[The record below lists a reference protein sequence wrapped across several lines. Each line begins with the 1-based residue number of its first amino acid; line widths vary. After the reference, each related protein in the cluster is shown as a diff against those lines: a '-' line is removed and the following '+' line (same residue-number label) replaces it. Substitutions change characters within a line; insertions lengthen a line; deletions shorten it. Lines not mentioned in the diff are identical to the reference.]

1 MASTRKSR
9 NVNKRFAKVNDEWLD
24 KDATVVNKSKTR
36 KRKLSDMLGTQWS
49 KEELERFYEAY
60 RKYGK
65 DWRKVAGAVRNRSSE
80 MVEAL
85 YNMSRAYLSL
95 PEGTATAAGLIAMM
109 TDHYNILEG
118 SDSGRESND
127 VSRTS
132 RKTQKRGRGKFRLMS
147 KSSDDQYPD
156 LLQYQSGPTASGC
169 LSLLKKKRSGGSRP
183 RAVGKR
189 TPRVP
194 VSNMYGRDDRDKILS
209 PNKQALKSVS
219 NTADDEGAHVAALA
233 LAEVSQR
240 GGSPQLSRTPGRRAD
255 HMRSSPA
262 KSGEKKNA
270 ESEMDSSKLVGAQM
284 EGDCH
289 EGSLGSREAENGDFA
304 RDATHLIENEGA
316 AAVET
321 RRKVKKLQGKR
332 KKVPADMENDQLD
345 DDREACSGTEEGINI
360 RKIKDEIDGET
371 TDGKTARGSKS
382 SRKRSRQ
389 LFFGDESSALDAL
402 QTLADLSV
410 NILLPT
416 STVESESSF
425 QVKEEKRNI
434 DTAEE
439 PNIPESM
446 STTHE
451 RDQSKVSV
459 KKETGYSTSV
469 GTDAVTRKS
478 AKRAKCLRHDANVIS
493 EVKQQTCACTS
504 ETQKKKRK
512 SLTGKAS
519 KGEFNSDAQKYE
531 PQKIEVSAEEGK
543 RLVGK
548 TRRVSHVSSSPKQG
562 KLVKLQENS
571 SSSTDLVR
579 PITDSNETIVQAST
593 TCPGNLLTKSKNRRK
608 IGLQKAWALKEFKSN
623 ESAVGDR
630 PDKYLH
636 PVNRGVVDLKEKLSH
651 CLSSRMLRRWCMFE
665 WFYSAIDYPWF
676 AKSEFVE
683 YLNHVRLGHVPRLT
697 RIEWG
702 VIRSSLGKPRRLSK
716 QFLQE
721 EREKLEQY
729 RESVRKHY
737 AELRAGVREGLPTDL
752 AQPLSVGQRVIACH
766 PKTRE
771 IHDGS
776 ILTVDRNRCR
786 VQFDRPELGVELVMD
801 IDCMPLN
808 PLENIPEALRRQNIV
823 ANKFCTSFADTK
835 LEDGSKEWKIGGSMK
850 FAPAESLEITNGS
863 SSIASSS
870 YPMHTLMKQAKGDT
884 IDAIVQAKATVNEV
898 AVAAQQAMYS
908 QPCTLSQIQE
918 READIRVLAELSR
931 ALDKKEALL
940 MELRHMNEE
949 VSGKQRDG
957 DAIKDLEHFRKQYA
971 MVLVQLRDANDQVA
985 SALLSLRQRNTYHGN
1000 STHAWVRPIEN
1011 SGGPAGPA
1019 DSCNSS
1025 AFLNQDSGSHVT
1037 EIVESSRR
1045 KARTVVDAAVQ
1056 AMCALKEGEDAFVK
1070 IGEALDSVNSRI
1082 SGPGSGVL
1090 GVRRNPPDPGHGGSA
1105 YQDHTTSCMPEAT
1118 ASHASPKPHLSSD
1131 SEIQLPSDLISSC
1144 VATLLMIQTCTE
1156 RQCPPAEIAQILDS
1170 AVASLQPCCPQ
1181 NLPIYREIETF
1192 MGIIK
1197 NQMLA
1202 LIPTPSI
1209 IPPVEV
1215 PIVQK

>member
-24 KDATVVNKSKTR
+24 KDATIANKSKTR

-65 DWRKVAGAVRNRSSE
+65 DWRKVAGAVRNRSSD

-85 YNMSRAYLSL
+85 YNMNRAYLSL

-147 KSSDDQYPD
+147 KGSDGPYPD
-156 LLQYQSGPTASGC
+156 LLQYQSGPTSGC
-169 LSLLKKKRSGGSRP
+169 LSLLKKKRSGDLFPGSRP

-189 TPRVP
+189 TPRIP
-194 VSNMYGRDDRDKILS
+194 VSNMYSRDDRDKILS

-233 LAEVSQR
+233 LAEASQR

-255 HMRSSPA
+255 HRRSSPA
-262 KSGEKKNA
+262 KSGEKKN
-270 ESEMDSSKLVGAQM
+270 ESEMDSSKLVGVQI

-289 EGSLGSREAENGDFA
+289 EGSLGSREAENGDFV
-304 RDATHLIENEGA
+304 RDVTRLIENDGA

-321 RRKVKKLQGKR
+321 RRKVKKLQEKR
-332 KKVPADMENDQLD
+332 KKAAADMENDQLD

-360 RKIKDEIDGET
+360 RKVKDEIDGET
-371 TDGKTARGSKS
+371 MEGKTVRGSKS

-434 DTAEE
+434 NTAEE

-451 RDQSKVSV
+451 RDQAKVSV

-478 AKRAKCLRHDANVIS
+478 AKPAKCLRHDVNAIS

-504 ETQKKKRK
+504 KMQKKKRK
-512 SLTGKAS
+512 SSTGKAS
-519 KGEFNSDAQKYE
+519 KGEFNGDSQKCE
-531 PQKIEVSAEEGK
+531 PQKIEVSPEEGK
-543 RLVGK
+543 RLISK
-548 TRRVSHVSSSPKQG
+548 TRRVSQVSSSPKQA
-562 KLVKLQENS
+562 KLVKPQENS
-571 SSSTDLVR
+571 SSSTDLLR
-579 PITDSNETIVQAST
+579 PVTDSNETIVQASS
-593 TCPGNLLTKSKNRRK
+593 TCPVSLLTKSRSRRK
-608 IGLQKAWALKEFKSN
+608 VGLQKAWRSKEFKSN
-623 ESAVGDR
+623 ENTVGNR
-630 PDKYLH
+630 PDKYSH
-636 PVNRGVVDLKEKLSH
+636 PINRVVDLKQKLSH
-651 CLSSRMLRRWCMFE
+651 SLSSRMLRRWCMFE

-823 ANKFCTSFADTK
+823 ANKFCTSFSDTK
-835 LEDGSKEWKIGGSMK
+835 LDDGSKEWKIGGSMK

-863 SSIASSS
+863 SNIASSS
-870 YPMHTLMKQAKGDT
+870 YPMHTLMKQGDT

-949 VSGKQRDG
+949 VSGKQKDG

-1000 STHAWVRPIEN
+1000 STHAWVRSIEN
-1011 SGGPAGPA
+1011 SGGAAGPP
-1019 DSCNSS
+1019 DSCNPS
-1025 AFLNQDSGSHVT
+1025 AFLNQDSGSHVA

-1045 KARTVVDAAVQ
+1045 KARTVVDAAMQ

-1070 IGEALDSVNSRI
+1070 IGEALDSANNRI
-1082 SGPGSGVL
+1082 SGPVSGVF
-1090 GVRRNPPDPGHGGSA
+1090 GVRRNPPDPGHGISA
-1105 YQDHTTSCMPEAT
+1105 YQDHTTSCMSEAT
-1118 ASHASPKPHLSSD
+1118 VHASPKPHISSD

-1156 RQCPPAEIAQILDS
+1156 RQYPPAEIAQILDS
-1170 AVASLQPCCPQ
+1170 AVTSLQPCCPQ
-1181 NLPIYREIETF
+1181 NLPIYREIETC

-1215 PIVQK
+1215 PVAQK

>member
-24 KDATVVNKSKTR
+24 KDATIANKSKTR

-65 DWRKVAGAVRNRSSE
+65 DWRKVAGAVRNRSSD

-85 YNMSRAYLSL
+85 YNMNRAYLSL

-147 KSSDDQYPD
+147 KGSDGPYPD
-156 LLQYQSGPTASGC
+156 LLQYQSGPTSGC

-189 TPRVP
+189 TPRIP
-194 VSNMYGRDDRDKILS
+194 VSNMYSRDDRDKILS

-233 LAEVSQR
+233 LAEASQR

-255 HMRSSPA
+255 HRRSSPA
-262 KSGEKKNA
+262 KSGEKKN
-270 ESEMDSSKLVGAQM
+270 ESEMDSSKLVGVQI

-289 EGSLGSREAENGDFA
+289 EGSLGSREAENGDFV
-304 RDATHLIENEGA
+304 RDVTRLIENDGA

-321 RRKVKKLQGKR
+321 RRKVKKLQEKR
-332 KKVPADMENDQLD
+332 KKAAADMENDQLD

-360 RKIKDEIDGET
+360 RKVKDEIDGET
-371 TDGKTARGSKS
+371 MEGKTVRGSKS

-434 DTAEE
+434 NTAEE

-451 RDQSKVSV
+451 RDQAKVSV

-478 AKRAKCLRHDANVIS
+478 AKPAKCLRHDVNAIS

-504 ETQKKKRK
+504 KMQKKKRK
-512 SLTGKAS
+512 SSTGKAS
-519 KGEFNSDAQKYE
+519 KGEFNGDSQKCE
-531 PQKIEVSAEEGK
+531 PQKIEVSPEEGK
-543 RLVGK
+543 RLISK
-548 TRRVSHVSSSPKQG
+548 TRRVSQVSSSPKQA
-562 KLVKLQENS
+562 KLVKPQENS
-571 SSSTDLVR
+571 SSSTDLLR
-579 PITDSNETIVQAST
+579 PVTDSNETIVQASS
-593 TCPGNLLTKSKNRRK
+593 TCPVSLLTKSRSRRK
-608 IGLQKAWALKEFKSN
+608 VGLQKAWRSKEFKSN
-623 ESAVGDR
+623 ENTVGNR
-630 PDKYLH
+630 PDKYSH
-636 PVNRGVVDLKEKLSH
+636 PINRVVDLKQKLSH
-651 CLSSRMLRRWCMFE
+651 SLSSRMLRRWCMFE

-823 ANKFCTSFADTK
+823 ANKFCTSFSDTK
-835 LEDGSKEWKIGGSMK
+835 LDDGSKEWKIGGSMK

-863 SSIASSS
+863 SNIASSS

-949 VSGKQRDG
+949 VSGKQKDG

-1000 STHAWVRPIEN
+1000 STHAWVRSIEN
-1011 SGGPAGPA
+1011 SGGAAGPP
-1019 DSCNSS
+1019 DSCNPS
-1025 AFLNQDSGSHVT
+1025 AFLNQDSGSHVA

-1045 KARTVVDAAVQ
+1045 KARTVVDAAMQ

-1070 IGEALDSVNSRI
+1070 IGEALDSANNRI
-1082 SGPGSGVL
+1082 SGPVSGVF
-1090 GVRRNPPDPGHGGSA
+1090 GVRRNPPDPGHGISA
-1105 YQDHTTSCMPEAT
+1105 YQDHTTSCMSEAT
-1118 ASHASPKPHLSSD
+1118 VHASPKPHISSD

-1156 RQCPPAEIAQILDS
+1156 RQYPPAEIAQILDS
-1170 AVASLQPCCPQ
+1170 AVTSLQPCCPQ
-1181 NLPIYREIETF
+1181 NLPIYREIETC

-1215 PIVQK
+1215 PVAQK

>member
-1 MASTRKSR
+1 M
-9 NVNKRFAKVNDEWLD
+9 
-24 KDATVVNKSKTR
+24 SK
-36 KRKLSDMLGTQWS
+36 
-49 KEELERFYEAY
+49 
-60 RKYGK
+60 
-65 DWRKVAGAVRNRSSE
+65 
-80 MVEAL
+80 
-85 YNMSRAYLSL
+85 
-95 PEGTATAAGLIAMM
+95 
-109 TDHYNILEG
+109 G
-118 SDSGRESND
+118 SDGP
-127 VSRTS
+127 
-132 RKTQKRGRGKFRLMS
+132 
-147 KSSDDQYPD
+147 YPD
-156 LLQYQSGPTASGC
+156 LLQYQSGPTSGC
-169 LSLLKKKRSGGSRP
+169 LSLLKKKRSGDLFPGSRP

-189 TPRVP
+189 TPRIP
-194 VSNMYGRDDRDKILS
+194 VSNMYSRDDRDKILS

-233 LAEVSQR
+233 LAEASQR

-255 HMRSSPA
+255 HRRSSPA
-262 KSGEKKNA
+262 KSGEKKN
-270 ESEMDSSKLVGAQM
+270 ESEMDSSKLVGVQI

-289 EGSLGSREAENGDFA
+289 EGSLGSREAENGDFV
-304 RDATHLIENEGA
+304 RDVTRLIENDGA

-321 RRKVKKLQGKR
+321 RRKVKKLQEKR
-332 KKVPADMENDQLD
+332 KKAAADMENDQLD

-360 RKIKDEIDGET
+360 RKVKDEIDGET
-371 TDGKTARGSKS
+371 MEGKTVRGSKS

-434 DTAEE
+434 NTAEE

-451 RDQSKVSV
+451 RDQAKVSV

-478 AKRAKCLRHDANVIS
+478 AKPAKCLRHDVNAIS

-504 ETQKKKRK
+504 KMQKKKRK
-512 SLTGKAS
+512 SSTGKAS
-519 KGEFNSDAQKYE
+519 KGEFNGDSQKCE
-531 PQKIEVSAEEGK
+531 PQKIEVSPEEGK
-543 RLVGK
+543 RLISK
-548 TRRVSHVSSSPKQG
+548 TRRVSQVSSSPKQA
-562 KLVKLQENS
+562 KLVKPQENS
-571 SSSTDLVR
+571 SSSTDLLR
-579 PITDSNETIVQAST
+579 PVTDSNETIVQASS
-593 TCPGNLLTKSKNRRK
+593 TCPVSLLTKSRSRRK
-608 IGLQKAWALKEFKSN
+608 VGLQKAWRSKEFKSN
-623 ESAVGDR
+623 ENTVGNR
-630 PDKYLH
+630 PDKYSH
-636 PVNRGVVDLKEKLSH
+636 PINRVVDLKQKLSH
-651 CLSSRMLRRWCMFE
+651 SLSSRMLRRWCMFE

-823 ANKFCTSFADTK
+823 ANKFCTSFSDTK
-835 LEDGSKEWKIGGSMK
+835 LDDGSKEWKIGGSMK

-863 SSIASSS
+863 SNIASSS

-949 VSGKQRDG
+949 VSGKQKDG

-1000 STHAWVRPIEN
+1000 STHAWVRSIEN
-1011 SGGPAGPA
+1011 SGGAAGPP
-1019 DSCNSS
+1019 DSCNPS
-1025 AFLNQDSGSHVT
+1025 AFLNQDSGSHVA

-1045 KARTVVDAAVQ
+1045 KARTVVDAAMQ

-1070 IGEALDSVNSRI
+1070 IGEALDSANNRI
-1082 SGPGSGVL
+1082 SGPVSGVF
-1090 GVRRNPPDPGHGGSA
+1090 GVRRNPPDPGHGISA
-1105 YQDHTTSCMPEAT
+1105 YQDHTTSCMSEAT
-1118 ASHASPKPHLSSD
+1118 VHASPKPHISSD

-1156 RQCPPAEIAQILDS
+1156 RQYPPAEIAQILDS
-1170 AVASLQPCCPQ
+1170 AVTSLQPCCPQ
-1181 NLPIYREIETF
+1181 NLPIYREIETC

-1215 PIVQK
+1215 PVAQK